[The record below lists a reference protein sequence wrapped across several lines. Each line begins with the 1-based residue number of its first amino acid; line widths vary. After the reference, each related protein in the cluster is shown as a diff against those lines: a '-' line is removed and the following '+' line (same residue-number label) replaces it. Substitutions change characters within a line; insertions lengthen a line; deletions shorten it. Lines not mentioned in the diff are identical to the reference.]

1 MGTGWPFGELVRFA
15 ADFLGAVREGLT
27 SPFTVF
33 EELFSGFDAGVGRGV
48 DLGGSGTLL
57 ERMLENAIG
66 FAVLVA
72 LGSSLARM
80 WPSSSSIVPWE
91 DGWSMEPFI
100 RDV

>member
-1 MGTGWPFGELVRFA
+1 MGIRWPFGELVRFA

-27 SPFTVF
+27 SPFAVF
-33 EELFSGFDAGVGRGV
+33 EELFSGFEAGVGRGL

-57 ERMLENAIG
+57 ERMLEKDIG
-66 FAVLVA
+66 FAVLIA
-72 LGSSLARM
+72 LGSSFARM

-91 DGWSMEPFI
+91 DGWSIEPFI